1 MAGNESSGRI
11 YYRVLDVNHAG
22 ISEVLPGLYISG
34 ICALKAST
42 IQEYG
47 ITLIINATS
56 EVPNSASLGTLPRVK
71 LWLDDNQESW
81 ALSYLDFVCDKI
93 LKVIARGGKVLIH
106 SVQGVSRCATICLA
120 FLTKYKFKTLRDA
133 YIHLASVRPKV
144 EPNIGFW
151 RQLISFE
158 QDVKQ
163 CMSSVKI
170 VREQNNPSVLV
181 PDVYRKYI
189 LHCKR
194 KLQLQHTNA
203 ASITEGF
210 KHGET
215 SQQQQHHQSLLGR
228 KNKKFISGQA
238 CDDSVPLLTTVSES
252 GKCIDDTIVEAS
264 GSTTELSSPLTSNR
278 KSRMTR
284 RKLSVTKKFQPV
296 LEPLI
301 EFV

>member
-1 MAGNESSGRI
+1 MTTNESSGRLV

-34 ICALKAST
+34 ICALKPSI
-42 IQEYG
+42 IQEYN

-56 EVPNSASLGTLPRVK
+56 EVPNSASLGALPRIKV
-71 LWLDDNQESW
+71 WLEDTQESW

-106 SVQGVSRCATICLA
+106 SVQGVSRCSTICLA

-133 YIHLASVRPKV
+133 YMHLASVRPKV

-163 CMSSVKI
+163 GMSSVKI
-170 VREQNNPSVLV
+170 VRDQSNPSILV
-181 PDVYRKYI
+181 PDVYRKYM
-189 LHCKR
+189 LRCKR
-194 KLQLQHTNA
+194 KQQLQHASTRSNA
-203 ASITEGF
+203 ERLKQT
-210 KHGET
+210 ET
-215 SQQQQHHQSLLGR
+215 SRLHQSLLGQ
-228 KNKKFISGQA
+228 KNMGIINEQA
-238 CDDSVPLLTTVSES
+238 CGSAPLLTTITES
-252 GKCIDDTIVEAS
+252 GIPKYTDDPNTEAS
-264 GSTTELSSPLTSNR
+264 GSTTGLHSPLLSSR
-278 KSRMTR
+278 KSRISR
-284 RKLSVTKKFQPV
+284 RKSSLTKKFQPV

-301 EFV
+301 EVV